1 MFDFLLVMTSKQVVV
16 AFALLGALLSTFP
29 KSLSN
34 LVVSCF
40 GNKRLHNRELAI
52 RQTKKL
58 FVTAGYATMSLSI
71 LLFIV
76 SGFIIDL
83 S

>member
-29 KSLSN
+29 KSLSS

-58 FVTAGYATMSLSI
+58 LVTVGYATMSLSI

>member
-1 MFDFLLVMTSKQVVV
+1 MFDFLFVMTSKQVVV

-40 GNKRLHNRELAI
+40 GNKRLHNRQLAI

-58 FVTAGYATMSLSI
+58 FVTVGYATMSLSI

>member
-40 GNKRLHNRELAI
+40 GNKRLHNRQLAI
-52 RQTKKL
+52 SQTKKL
-58 FVTAGYATMSLSI
+58 FVTVGYVTMSLSI

>member
-40 GNKRLHNRELAI
+40 GNRRLHNRQLAI

-58 FVTAGYATMSLSI
+58 FVTVGYATMSLSI

-76 SGFIIDL
+76 SGFIVDL

>member
-40 GNKRLHNRELAI
+40 GNKRLQNRQLAI

-58 FVTAGYATMSLSI
+58 FVTVGYATMSLSI

>member
-1 MFDFLLVMTSKQVVV
+1 MLDFLLAVTSKQVVV
-16 AFALLGALLSTFP
+16 AFALLCALLSTFP
-29 KSLSN
+29 KSLGN

-40 GNKRLHNRELAI
+40 GNKRLHDRELAI
-52 RQTKKL
+52 RQTAKL
-58 FVTAGYATMSLSI
+58 FVTVGYTTMSLSI

>member
-1 MFDFLLVMTSKQVVV
+1 MLDFLLVMTSKQVVV
-16 AFALLGALLSTFP
+16 AFALVGALLSTFP
-29 KSLSN
+29 KSLGN

-52 RQTKKL
+52 RQTTKL
-58 FVTAGYATMSLSI
+58 FVTVGYSTMFLSI